1 VSLSD
6 FTAYATLPSLAFE
19 KATKKT
25 KPNLNQGALVYARV
39 SLANKHMEPELEC
52 VSQSTG
58 KSDGLGPLVG
68 GMVFDISTA
77 LARRMLLARPAEVGK
92 VVILDELGAAG
103 LTFESAIG
111 HNGKLWVSSESLS
124 TVLLVGKAVTET
136 DRKALTVEEQKKL
149 ARRLLQSGSV

>member
-1 VSLSD
+1 L
-6 FTAYATLPSLAFE
+6 AALPSLAFE

-39 SLANKHMEPELEC
+39 SLANKHMDPELEC

-68 GMVFDISTA
+68 GMLFDISTA

-92 VVILDELGAAG
+92 VVILDELGAGG
-103 LTFESAIG
+103 LTFESAVG
-111 HNGKLWVSSESLS
+111 HNGKLWVNSELPS
-124 TVLLVGKAVTET
+124 TILLVGRAVTET
-136 DRKALTVEEQKKL
+136 DEKGLTAEEQKKL
-149 ARRLLQSGSV
+149 ARKLLQSRTS